1 MEAMSDVIEVSY
13 TGDLLA
19 HRRCRRAWAYE
30 KRAGFH
36 PYEVVQAMEGRLVH
50 HAMEWLTRQYRE
62 VLGRHAT
69 ADELRAQMEHYFR
82 VLWARGIRTAFASKQ
97 ETIDRVVGNLYPS
110 GKLDPVVKA
119 VIEGAQHTEYEL
131 RAVKKI
137 LPLDIASFSG
147 KSRILLTGILD
158 LVIQQQSPLTY
169 PRTWKWD
176 WVIDLTGAVEESPT
190 TAAAGDIEIWDYKG
204 TRANSPFVADY
215 VRQLLTYAA
224 LYRDRTGELPVR
236 CVLFFINE
244 PKPDR
249 RLLAID
255 VDTTGVDAALAWT
268 YDQVRLL
275 RSTADTFEARPD
287 NVLAG
292 ELAKEAD
299 PLGSRLSQETT
310 AQCTACTFRFDCPEY
325 TAHLKGGDQHPDINR
340 TNVFKN

>member
-1 MEAMSDVIEVSY
+1 MSDVIEVSY

-50 HAMEWLTRQYRE
+50 HAMEWLTRHYQETTGRN
-62 VLGRHAT
+62 RHASE
-69 ADELRAQMEHYFR
+69 AELRVQMDHYFR
-82 VLWARGIRTAFASKQ
+82 VLWARGIRTAFTSKQ
-97 ETIDRVVGNLYPS
+97 DTIDRVVGNLYPN
-110 GKLDPVVKA
+110 GRLDPVVKT

-131 RAVKKI
+131 RAVKKV
-137 LPLDIASFSG
+137 LPPDLASFSG

-169 PRTWKWD
+169 EHTWVW
-176 WVIDLTGAVEESPT
+176 ESVDPLRGHIEQEQT
-190 TAAAGDIEIWDYKG
+190 HATAGDIEIWDYKG
-204 TRANSPFVADY
+204 TQAKTPFVEDY

-244 PKPDR
+244 RRRDR

-255 VDTTGVDAALAWT
+255 VTGPIVDAALAWT
-268 YDQVRLL
+268 YEQVRSL
-275 RSTADTFEARPD
+275 RATADGFETDPATVPG
-287 NVLAG
+287 G
-292 ELAKEAD
+292 ELARDHE
-299 PLGSRLSQETT
+299 PIGRRLSSETT
-310 AQCTACTFRFDCPEY
+310 AQCTACTFRFDCNEY
-325 TAHLKGGDQHPDINR
+325 VTHLGDAHHSDVDLANVLKN
-340 TNVFKN
+340 

>member
-1 MEAMSDVIEVSY
+1 MSDVIEVSY

-50 HAMEWLTRQYRE
+50 HAMEWLTRQHQE

-69 ADELRAQMEHYFR
+69 ADELRTQMEHFFR

-97 ETIDRVVGNLYPS
+97 ETIDRVVGNLYP
-110 GKLDPVVKA
+110 GGRLDPVVKA

-131 RAVKKI
+131 RAVKKV
-137 LPLDIASFSG
+137 LPPDIASFSG

-169 PRTWKWD
+169 PRTWNWES
-176 WVIDLTGAVEESPT
+176 VVDLKGDIEEAPT
-190 TAAAGDIEIWDYKG
+190 RAAAGDIEIWDYKG
-204 TRANSPFVADY
+204 TRAKTPFVDDY

-244 PKPDR
+244 PRRDR

-255 VDTTGVDAALAWT
+255 VDTSVVDAALAWT

-275 RSTADTFEARPD
+275 RGTADTFETRPD
-287 NVLAG
+287 GVLAG
-292 ELAKEAD
+292 ELAKEEE
-299 PLGSRLSQETT
+299 PVGKRLSPETT

-325 TAHLKGGDQHPDINR
+325 TAHLKGGDQHPDINL